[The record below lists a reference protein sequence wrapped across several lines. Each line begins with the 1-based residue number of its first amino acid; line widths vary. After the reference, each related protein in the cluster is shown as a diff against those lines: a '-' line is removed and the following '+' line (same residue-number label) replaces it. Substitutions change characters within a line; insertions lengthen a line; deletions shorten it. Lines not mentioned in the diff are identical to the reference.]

1 MQRMLWTVMFLT
13 IGADAAGAQVLDRPR
28 GDGSPRAWISGAVGW
43 YDAGNVD
50 DGATGSSWRFSGAAQ
65 FRGSLEYAL
74 GGGNTIGA
82 SASYA
87 RVPLRYGTALTVED
101 ATATVSSLLLTFHG
115 GAGPG
120 LHRVI
125 EISAGAVRY
134 SDFTSDEDGRR
145 VAPLEADLDFA
156 FLIGGG
162 FGYSLGSRAQVVLV
176 QEFGLAL
183 HQSSGLPNDASTSAY
198 QRTTR
203 LGLRY
208 GIGGGRR

>member
-1 MQRMLWTVMFLT
+1 MQSVILVVMWLT
-13 IGADAAGAQVLDRPR
+13 LGAATAGAQVLDRPR
-28 GDGSPRAWISGAVGW
+28 GTQPPKAWVSGAVGW
-43 YDAGNVD
+43 FDAGNVD
-50 DGATGSSWRFSGAAQ
+50 DGGTGTAWRFSGAAQ
-65 FRGSLEYAL
+65 FRGSLEYGL

-87 RVPLRYGTALTVED
+87 RVPLRYGTSASVED
-101 ATATVSSLLLTFHG
+101 ATANVTSLLVTFHG
-115 GAGPG
+115 GAGAG

-134 SDFTSDEDGRR
+134 SDFTSDDDGRR
-145 VAPLEADLDFA
+145 LEPLEADLDFA

-162 FGYSLGSRAQVVLV
+162 FGYTLGTRAQLVLV

-183 HQSSGLPNDASTSAY
+183 HQRSGLPNDASTSAY

-208 GIGGGRR
+208 GF